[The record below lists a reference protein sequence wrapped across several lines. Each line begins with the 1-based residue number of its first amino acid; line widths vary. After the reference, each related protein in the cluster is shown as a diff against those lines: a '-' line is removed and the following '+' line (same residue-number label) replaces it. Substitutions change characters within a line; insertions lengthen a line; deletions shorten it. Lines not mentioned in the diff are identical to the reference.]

1 MRPPNISVPN
11 CENIFKFIEINTN
24 STLRELLKL
33 PMRTNLDIIDIDSY
47 MLRLSAPAIA
57 ASLTHIFNLSLYHGS
72 LPSDWKIARI
82 TAIYKQKGCKD
93 DPNNYRP
100 ISVVSSIAKIMENLV
115 KHQLMSHFANNNL
128 ISSSQFAYLNKHSTQ
143 TAVHRVIDE
152 CQQYR

>member
-1 MRPPNISVPN
+1 MILILMNLILFFKSVGEKLTYGFGEMRPPNISVPN

-72 LPSDWKIARI
+72 LPSDWKYINRKAVKTIQIIIDQFRSYLLSLKEWKNLLNISLCLILLI
-82 TAIYKQKGCKD
+82 T
-93 DPNNYRP
+93 
-100 ISVVSSIAKIMENLV
+100 ISFPPLNL
-115 KHQLMSHFANNNL
+115 H
-128 ISSSQFAYLNKHSTQ
+128 I
-143 TAVHRVIDE
+143 
-152 CQQYR
+152 